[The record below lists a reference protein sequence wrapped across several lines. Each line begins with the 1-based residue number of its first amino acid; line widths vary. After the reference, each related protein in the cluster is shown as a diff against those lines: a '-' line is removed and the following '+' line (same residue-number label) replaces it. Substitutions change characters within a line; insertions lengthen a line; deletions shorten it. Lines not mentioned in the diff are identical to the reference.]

1 MDGYFRPNFKNEKRE
16 FHVLSLDDCDF
27 VPDDEP
33 RTQFI
38 FGRKHVCPRCGSAT
52 HITGDAPYCTDCNW
66 DSLTDPFYEKQKC
79 AA

>member
-38 FGRKHVCPRCGSAT
+38 FGRKDVCPRCGSAT